1 MERHTQYEN
10 ELVATSE
17 TDTDTEQKQESY
29 LVAQSLYSGPLP
41 HPDVLEK
48 YENVYPGSASK
59 IFQMAEEQAQHR
71 RNMESENLRLAARD
85 SSRGAV
91 FGFIIALVGI
101 ISGLIVACLNPSKSV
116 NIISGSAISGVS
128 LIAVVRTFVI
138 GSKKTKESKEN
149 E

>member
-29 LVAQSLYSGPLP
+29 LVAQSLY
-41 HPDVLEK
+41 
-48 YENVYPGSASK
+48 ENVYPGSASK
-59 IFQMAEEQAQHR
+59 IFQMAEKQAQHR

-101 ISGLIVACLNPSKSV
+101 ISGLIVACLNPSESV